1 MPRLALKKIFWCL
14 GLWGLTAAGAASAQ
28 GKSLAANAVCVLDMQ
43 RVVSDSAMGKAATVS
58 LEQDMRHSKER
69 VEGLRAEVLRMRA
82 ELEKQSVILSGEA
95 LEQKGAQVQ
104 RKERELGAALT
115 DMKTEFFRKNNLSVA
130 KVEKETNAVLSELVN
145 GKHCQFVLERGRNFV
160 VYAAR
165 RVDVTERV
173 IQALNRRGGV
183 K

>member
-58 LEQDMRHSKER
+58 LEQDMRHSKE
-69 VEGLRAEVLRMRA
+69 LRMRA